1 MMDRYCTNCGAELL
15 SGAAFCTACGKPVSR
30 ASQEIQSLP
39 AGLARNNDKIIRRA
53 LWAAAIL
60 VMCVLGVAGIDYV
73 GGYLGM
79 FLIAGAVIAMLPV
92 PLYLALALW
101 IDRYEKEPIKM
112 LGWAF
117 LWGGTVA
124 IFFSGIINTEGGRA
138 VTERLGAGAGE
149 VYSYVISAPIVEET
163 TKALALFIL
172 FFWKKDEFDN
182 VIDGI
187 IYAAMVGLGFAIV
200 ENFVYYGRALA
211 EGGATG
217 GLQSFVMRG
226 VLSPFG
232 HPIYTAMTG
241 IGLGLSRRSN
251 NTFVKF
257 AAPLAGL
264 MAAIMLHAFWNGVG
278 FVLPGGSGLIFA
290 FFVYMPFLVI
300 AVLASAFI
308 ALGREGRVIRQY
320 LTPELQSGLNTQQ
333 EYDTLGSVTGRLRSS
348 FRALRAGFD
357 SWRAY
362 SRFAQTATE
371 LAFHCDRVS
380 RGITSVDAAGREA
393 AYVQLLRDLRGRRPR
408 DEREGAYQ

>member
-1 MMDRYCTNCGAELL
+1 MDRYCTNCGTELL
-15 SGAAFCTACGKPVSR
+15 PGAAFCTACGKPVSR
-30 ASQEIQSLP
+30 ASQEVQSLP
-39 AGLARNNDKIIRRA
+39 AGPARNNDKIIRRA

-60 VMCVLGVAGIDYV
+60 GMCVLGVAGIDYV
-73 GGYLGM
+73 GGGLGI
-79 FLIAGAVIAMLPV
+79 FLIAGAVIAVLPV

-101 IDRYEKEPIKM
+101 IDRYEKEPIRM

-124 IFFSGIINTEGGRA
+124 IFFSGIINTEGGSF

-149 VYSYVISAPIVEET
+149 VYSHVISAPIVEET
-163 TKALALFIL
+163 TKAIALLIL

-187 IYAAMVGLGFAIV
+187 IYAAMVGLGFAMV

-211 EGGATG
+211 EGGVEG
-217 GLQSFVMRG
+217 GLQVFVMRG

-251 NTFVKF
+251 NTSMKF

-264 MAAIMLHAFWNGVG
+264 MAAIMLHALWNGVG
-278 FVLPGGSGLIFA
+278 VVLPGESGLIFRL
-290 FFVYMPFLVI
+290 FVYMPFLVI
-300 AVLASAFI
+300 AVLAVARI
-308 ALGREGRVIRQY
+308 ALGREGHVIRQY
-320 LTPELQSGLNTQQ
+320 LTPELQSGLITQQ

-348 FRALRAGFD
+348 FRALRSGFD

-371 LAFHCDRVS
+371 LAFHRDRVA
-380 RGITSVDAAGREA
+380 RGLTSVDAASREA
-393 AYVQLLRDLRGRRPR
+393 AYVSLLQDSKGR
-408 DEREGAYQ
+408 